1 MRRIERLINLIA
13 ALLDTRRPLTAEEIR
28 TSISGYDSPTQ
39 EAFRRSFERDKKD
52 LRDMGIP
59 IETVKLG
66 AFEDE
71 GDGYIIPKEKYY
83 MPELDLEPDELAA
96 LRLVADAAMVAGE
109 DAQAG
114 VRKLSI
120 FATGE
125 STPQPRIAV
134 KANLTQEPLLGAAF
148 SAVQART
155 PVTFTYTSSKG
166 ETSTRHLEPYSL
178 THSRGHWYLVGND
191 VDKGEVR
198 SFRLQR
204 IGSSLETGSG
214 RYEIPEGF
222 DALAKTSMDPWEV
235 GGDEPEVAT
244 LRFDPALRWWAEQN
258 LDDMPAK
265 EGPHGSLEVEIAFS
279 NVEALLS
286 FVIGF
291 GAAVEIVSPAHART
305 ALLEHLAPYLE
316 SGA

>member
-28 TSISGYDSPTQ
+28 TSISGYDSSSH

-52 LRDMGIP
+52 LREMGIP

-96 LRLVADAAMVAGE
+96 LRLVADAAMVAGDE
-109 DAQAG
+109 AQAG

-120 FATGE
+120 FASSETA
-125 STPQPRIAV
+125 PQPRVAV
-134 KANLTQEPLLGAAF
+134 KANMMQEPLLGAAF

-155 PVTFTYTSSKG
+155 PVTFTYTSGKG
-166 ETSTRHLEPYSL
+166 ETSTRKLHPYSL

-204 IGSSLETGSG
+204 IEPPLETFAG
-214 RYEIPEGF
+214 RYEVPKDF
-222 DALAKTSMDPWEV
+222 DALGKTSLEPWEV
-235 GGDEPEVAT
+235 GGDETETAT
-244 LRFDPALRWWAEQN
+244 LRFDPAMRWWAEQN
-258 LDDMPAK
+258 LEELPSK
-265 EGPHGSLEVEIAFS
+265 EGPAGTLEVEIAFS

-286 FVIGF
+286 FIIGF
-291 GAAVEIVSPAHART
+291 GGAVEIVSPAHAR
-305 ALLEHLAPYLE
+305 ASLLDHLEPYLE
-316 SGA
+316 ADR